1 MTPTTPRRRPAGPAV
16 GARRHLCMMRK
27 RMPRAP
33 LRWWRRT
40 PRSCLVM
47 SAGLAGLSLPKR
59 KSHLPK
65 CPSRLPP
72 GGPPGPSA
80 VLRSLFMR
88 RVPLGRGGTKVGAS
102 GKAVRRRKLTNEHRR
117 LLPPRSGTWST
128 SGRSRTNSP
137 SGQPARWERHFPH
150 ARILF
155 FRTGDPH
162 THFPADKLAPSQPGL
177 FHGRGL
183 PARRGVSEG
192 DAPVPH
198 LCRNR
203 RQLRTTRDNRPG
215 RKPNNHKTRLVCTCL
230 VSTPS
235 VELRILARTEWS
247 GGIPPFASL
256 FDLPTPRRS
265 GHDR

>member
-16 GARRHLCMMRK
+16 GARRHLCMTRK

-47 SAGLAGLSLPKR
+47 SAGLAGLSPPKR

-65 CPSRLPP
+65 CPNRLPP

-117 LLPPRSGTWST
+117 LLPPRGGTWST
-128 SGRSRTNSP
+128 SARALARTVRPVSHQL
-137 SGQPARWERHFPH
+137 SGDDISLTPEFYFLERGTPH
-150 ARILF
+150 
-155 FRTGDPH
+155 P
-162 THFPADKLAPSQPGL
+162 HFPADKLAPSQPGL

-183 PARRGVSEG
+183 PARRGVIEG
-192 DAPVPH
+192 DAPVPD

-203 RQLRTTRDNRPG
+203 RQLRTTWDNRP
-215 RKPNNHKTRLVCTCL
+215 
-230 VSTPS
+230 
-235 VELRILARTEWS
+235 EA
-247 GGIPPFASL
+247 
-256 FDLPTPRRS
+256 
-265 GHDR
+265 